1 MQIYAS
7 SCSYRVKKFYVCHNR
22 FRSLVILPSLHSL
35 LPMFPRTPV
44 FLSFSSFFLL
54 SSLPSL
60 PSLLPLFPSLSP
72 SRSPFPLSL
81 FPSLPNFAMICFENG
96 VISVCCLAFS
106 DFLSFLWVLAEDGPN
121 AWTAVTCCGRSERGS
136 GLLASICHSHCSRL
150 GNE

>member
-44 FLSFSSFFLL
+44 SSFLFLP
-54 SSLPSL
+54 SSFYPPFPPSLPCFPCFLPSL
-60 PSLLPLFPSLSP
+60 PPAL
-72 SRSPFPLSL
+72 LSL

-136 GLLASICHSHCSRL
+136 GLLASICHRHCSGL